1 VTEGQGGSQFMKVLG
16 KGAHISVEPPPLDF
30 AALYETELTHVWHT
44 LRRSGVHARDLED
57 VCHDVFVAFYRGRE
71 RFDPERPIRP
81 WLSGIAF
88 RVASDYRRRA
98 QHRRELPGEPPV
110 LPAPGPGADERLEM
124 RQEQDLV
131 LAALAALDE
140 GRRAVLVMHDLDEQ
154 AMPEIAAALEL
165 PLNTA
170 YSRLRLARADFA
182 AAVKRLR
189 AVRRER

>member
-1 VTEGQGGSQFMKVLG
+1 MSVLG
-16 KGAHISVEPPPLDF
+16 KGALIPIEAPALDF
-30 AALYETELTHVWHT
+30 TALYEAELTHVWHT
-44 LRRSGVHARDLED
+44 LRRFGVHERDLED
-57 VCHDVFVAFYRGRE
+57 LCHDVFVAFYRGRD
-71 RFDPERPIRP
+71 RFDPARPIRP

-98 QHRRELPGEPPV
+98 QHRRELPGETPAQA
-110 LPAPGPGADERLEM
+110 APGPSADERLEM

-131 LAALAALDE
+131 LAALQALDE

-154 AMPEIAAALEL
+154 GMPEIAEALQL

-170 YSRLRLARADFA
+170 YSRLRLARVDFA

>member
-1 VTEGQGGSQFMKVLG
+1 MRVLG
-16 KGAHISVEPPPLDF
+16 KGATIPIEAPPLDF
-30 AALYETELTHVWHT
+30 TALYEAELTHVWHT
-44 LRRSGVHARDLED
+44 LRRFGVHDRDLED
-57 VCHDVFVAFYRGRE
+57 VCHDVFVAFYLGRE
-71 RFDPERPIRP
+71 RFDAARPIRP

-110 LPAPGPGADERLEM
+110 QLAPGPAADERLVM

-131 LAALAALDE
+131 IAALQALEE

-154 AMPEIAAALEL
+154 AMPAIAEALEL

-189 AVRRER
+189 AVRREQ